1 MKLLQDAAVILLALT
16 LLALAFM
23 FLWRVWQ
30 EIVGSGD
37 LLLAL
42 SDITLVLSDITL
54 VVVAVELYRLGAS
67 LTGSCSA

>member
-1 MKLLQDAAVILLALT
+1 MRRKLSVLLALT

-42 SDITLVLSDITL
+42 SDITLVVI
-54 VVVAVELYRLGAS
+54 AVELYRLGAS

>member
-1 MKLLQDAAVILLALT
+1 
-16 LLALAFM
+16 M

-37 LLLAL
+37 LQLAL
-42 SDITLVLSDITL
+42 SDITLVVI
-54 VVVAVELYRLGAS
+54 AVELYRLGAS